1 MATVHDEIRQ
11 DESTAM
17 AKDPAASAG
26 PSSGKP
32 PDGGSID

>member
-17 AKDPAASAG
+17 AKDPAAFGWAVERQAAR
-26 PSSGKP
+26 
-32 PDGGSID
+32 